1 MLSDPADLV
10 LISPKEKK
18 EYSSIHML
26 FMRFPIDVL
35 WLDSQMKVV
44 DIARNIPPAHPFK
57 PGTWKTYRPRKDA
70 KYVLEI
76 ALKPLPPAE
85 IGDVIEFKPHI

>member
-1 MLSDPADLV
+1 MLSAPADLV
-10 LISPKEKK
+10 LVSPEEGI

-35 WLDSQMKVV
+35 WLDAQMKVV
-44 DIARNIPPAHPFK
+44 DIARNIPPVDSFK
-57 PGTWKTYRPRKDA
+57 PGTWKIYQPKKDA
-70 KYVLEI
+70 KYVIEI

-85 IGDVIEFKPHI
+85 IGDIIEFKPLI